1 MIENRKISTF
11 VSQIKGIDSKSRKHN
26 MSNQVI
32 HDFVTMLY
40 VFDKVVM
47 SNGIKSHVLEELNY
61 LVNVRMVKNKEYF
74 TKNSSIVSSYE
85 FIKKVVDYLVAKS
98 I

>member
-1 MIENRKISTF
+1 
-11 VSQIKGIDSKSRKHN
+11 